1 MLNKISG
8 TALQSIRLE
17 LNQMQETA
25 GKIADASEF
34 TSIKPVSETSRS
46 LLDLNRHQRQV
57 AINAKVLKASGE
69 MLGTLLDIKV

>member
-25 GKIADASEF
+25 GRIADASEF

-57 AINAKVLKASGE
+57 AVNAKVLIQE
-69 MLGTLLDIKV
+69 IEKVLSN